1 MIDSISGTSSSSNP
15 RTTQATPQTS
25 GLQRSPVVV
34 NAIVQKQQ
42 KSSNATA
49 PVLALAVPQTAKS
62 GASSRIKVPRGSLID
77 VVA

>member
-1 MIDSISGTSSSSNP
+1 MIDSISGASTSSNI

-25 GLQRSPVVV
+25 GLQRSPDVL

-42 KSSNATA
+42 KSSGATV
-49 PVLALAVPQTAKS
+49 PVLALAVPQTAKP
-62 GASSRIKVPRGSLID
+62 GGSSRIKVPRGSLID